1 MASHRRVSGMK
12 WGHKACPR
20 CGGDLYADY
29 AGVALVC
36 LQCGHHEP
44 PPRPPRVPMEP
55 AAKQSSSASLAP
67 EAHVVALIEVCPQ
80 SRPLI
85 EGVCARHGCKVVC
98 CPSAALVPAEDSLTG
113 AELFIIE
120 ADRGGLA
127 VALARRLR
135 LQAPAVPIAVVLTC
149 WSESE
154 PEARSAAEFV
164 LHAPLRESQIS
175 AVLQVMESYGGWLP
189 SPLLAA
195 SYRASVPG
203 TQARV
208 AS

>member
-1 MASHRRVSGMK
+1 MR
-12 WGHKACPR
+12 WGDKGCPR

-29 AGVALVC
+29 ADVALVC
-36 LQCGHHEP
+36 LKCGHHEP
-44 PPRPPRVPMEP
+44 PPRLARVSLGTSTKEP
-55 AAKQSSSASLAP
+55 SSLAP
-67 EAHVVALIEVCPQ
+67 QAAQSHLVALIEVRSR

-85 EGVCARHGCKVVC
+85 EDVCASHGCQVAFFA
-98 CPSAALVPAEDSLTG
+98 SAPPLVDEPALAG

-135 LQAPAVPIAVVLTC
+135 AQAPAVPIAVVLTC

-154 PEARSAAEFV
+154 REARSIAEFV
-164 LHAPLRESQIS
+164 IHAPLRENEVNG
-175 AVLQVMESYGGWLP
+175 VLEVMEAYCGWLP

-195 SYRASVPG
+195 TYRARVPG
-203 TQARV
+203 GQARI
-208 AS
+208 AN